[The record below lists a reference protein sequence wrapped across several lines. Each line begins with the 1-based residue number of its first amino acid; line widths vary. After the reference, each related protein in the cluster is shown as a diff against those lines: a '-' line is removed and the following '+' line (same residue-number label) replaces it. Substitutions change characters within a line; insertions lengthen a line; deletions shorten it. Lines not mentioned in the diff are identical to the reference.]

1 LQLSRFCSTSGLSTF
16 HLKVQHITNLLNLYY
31 AGRLAEQANGPPPGM
46 LPAVLAID
54 AESVEDLLS
63 VAGYRKGTW
72 DQLQDLN
79 TGCAE
84 GDKAQLAAATYLHFC
99 ALIIKATEESG
110 LWDEVHLIASKAD
123 KLYVQE
129 LGPGHPRSLAC
140 LQAMAAALRGQHK

>member
-1 LQLSRFCSTSGLSTF
+1 MPKQTALQLSRFCSTSGLSTF

-54 AESVEDLLS
+54 AESVEELLS

-79 TGCAE
+79 TGCAK
-84 GDKAQLAAATYLHFC
+84 GDKAQLAAALYVKCISTTDCY
-99 ALIIKATEESG
+99 EE
-110 LWDEVHLIASKAD
+110 ASRACE
-123 KLYVQE
+123 LYVQE
-129 LGPGHPRSLAC
+129 LGTDHPRSLAC
-140 LQAMAAALRGQHK
+140 LHALADQLHWQHK